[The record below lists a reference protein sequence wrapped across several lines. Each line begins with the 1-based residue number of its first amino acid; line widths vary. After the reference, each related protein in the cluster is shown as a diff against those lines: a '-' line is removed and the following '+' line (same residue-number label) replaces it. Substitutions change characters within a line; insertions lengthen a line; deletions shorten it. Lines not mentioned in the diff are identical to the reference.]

1 MEVGYYSP
9 AFLEKQARALVT
21 MEVLWRADP
30 YGRHYRI
37 RLPPRVNG
45 GEATAAASRTH
56 PPANNTLTRR

>member
-30 YGRHYRI
+30 VRQQQSRSARH
-37 RLPPRVNG
+37 LSLWNG
-45 GEATAAASRTH
+45 LRGKDRMGQH
-56 PPANNTLTRR
+56 DFNRRPNK

>member
-30 YGRHYRI
+30 DLWEPGRATALAT
-37 RLPPRVNG
+37 RLAT
-45 GEATAAASRTH
+45 GEASAQQREK
-56 PPANNTLTRR
+56 L